1 MKKFRQL
8 FLLLS
13 LLLFA
18 VGARAETITLN
29 QGTSTNSNIPI
40 YGLWVDSYTASQFII
55 PKGDIPVGCTISS
68 MTFASSNESISWGDA
83 QFVVYLGEVSDDAF
97 SSAAIYDW
105 GGLTQVYEGSLSI
118 SGNQM
123 VVTFNQNYTYQGGN
137 LLVGFKQTSPGTYVS
152 STWLGVGASGGA
164 VSGYN
169 SSGVDNITNYG
180 VRNFLPQVTFEYTGG
195 SIPCEK
201 PTDLVVEDITSSS
214 ATVSW
219 SSDAESWNL
228 QYKASSDEEWTEV
241 TDLSRPSYDL
251 SNLPQKT
258 TYSVRVQAV
267 CDKDLTSGWASTTFT
282 TLASCLVPTDV
293 TVSDVTSTSA
303 TVTWESDA
311 ENWIFAYKASTDTE
325 WTEESVSGRPTFELT
340 GLSSPVIYTV
350 RVKAV
355 CSDTDE
361 SDWTTDTRFTT
372 LASIPYEEPF
382 ATNNPSGWG
391 RYSGLLADVLAGTAT
406 LATYSS
412 GWFFGSQNSVFDSHA
427 RVNLYGTGC
436 RYWLVA
442 PTVAMED
449 NVQLSFDVALT
460 AYSGAAAAAA
470 TNGTDDKFVVLISTN
485 GGNTWSVLRQWDNAG
500 SEYVL
505 NDIATEG
512 QTVTIDLSS
521 YAGKNV
527 TIAFYGESTAINA
540 DNNLH
545 IDNVSIDYIP
555 SCIMP
560 TNLKVSDITITT
572 AKLSWES
579 DGDTWQMVFANDD
592 NSFIDGTFK
601 EVTTNPYTIEGLTPD
616 TKYNVLIRTYCSK
629 DDQSSWTKAI
639 TFTTPV
645 ACEMPTN
652 VEVTSVEAR
661 EASISWEGTSDNYN
675 VRYKKAE
682 DEKWTTTQSA
692 DSESTSLSDLEPGT
706 TYEFQVQGDCGTY
719 QSKWT
724 ATYSFTTLESCVTP
738 TDLAATT
745 DATTATISWTGE
757 SDQYNIRYRE
767 SEGEV
772 TLFSEDFENGLG
784 ENWTVI
790 RNGEGTTYTD
800 WRVINSETTFSSN
813 SIPAHSGSFVVMSRS
828 WNSNSYHV
836 DNWLISPQVPL
847 KGTLKFWVMDDGE
860 YHEHYDVYVS
870 TTNTELTSFNKIYEP
885 GDASDTWTEVTVD
898 LSRFNGQQGYIALRH
913 TDYDQDWLFI
923 DDFSICAV
931 AESDAEWTEATA
943 TESPFVI
950 TGLNPETTY
959 EYQVQGDCGQEQ
971 SRWSGSRL
979 FTTLS
984 SCPVPSDITVEPEAT
999 TANVAWEGSNDSY
1012 NLRYR
1017 KAADTEVLFTEGF
1030 ESGLGSW
1037 TRVDYAINGNYATGV
1052 LQGIQHSGNYSFGF
1066 MYNSNPPQYLI
1077 SPVMNGITDGV
1088 ILEFYYRAY
1097 QSNFPESFQVG
1108 YSSTTNDVSEFTW
1121 GDEITTSL
1129 TSWQLFSEAMP
1140 AGTKYFCVKYNSNDQ
1155 YYLFVDDFTVGKTID
1170 AGEWTTIE
1178 DIEDTESE
1186 ITGLE
1191 SGTDYEVQVQ
1201 GVCDESPT
1209 EWSESVPF
1217 TTLFDLVLLDNDL
1230 AEEVRN
1236 NDKLTEAMGKKANVT
1251 LSGRTFYK
1259 DGKWNSLFLPF
1270 DVTEEDLEDEDH
1282 PLYGATIKQL
1292 YSGSVTGTHVDMSF
1306 SSVSKI
1312 DAGWF
1317 YIFKWE
1323 SGENIVNPVFKN
1335 VEIVHNASGLYGG
1348 YMDSDGCFYV
1358 LGNYNSYEFDPA
1370 YWEAY
1375 PYYLTSEGNLK
1386 YSDQIRVMKPF
1397 RMFFMFYAN
1406 DPGALEFNLNFDDGD
1421 TQTGIVELD
1430 GDKRDNRAPEGM
1442 FNLQGMKYNSKP
1454 VQKGIYIENGRKVVV
1469 K

>member
-29 QGTSTNSNIPI
+29 QGTSMNTNVPI
-40 YGLWVDSYTASQFII
+40 YGLWVDSYTACQFII

-68 MTFASSNESISWGDA
+68 MTFASSNESVSWGDA
-83 QFVVYLGEVSDDAF
+83 QFVVYLGEVSDEAF

-123 VVTFNQNYTYQGGN
+123 VVTFDQNYTYQGGN

-228 QYKASSDEEWTEV
+228 QYKAFSDEEWTEV

-340 GLSSPVIYTV
+340 GLSSPVVYMV

-406 LATYSS
+406 LATYS
-412 GWFFGSQNSVFDSHA
+412 GWYIGSQNSVFDSHA

-512 QTVTIDLSS
+512 ETVTIDLSS
-521 YAGKNV
+521 YAGQNV
-527 TIAFYGESTAINA
+527 TIAFYGESTAMNA

-555 SCIMP
+555 SCVMP

-738 TDLAATT
+738 TDLAATPAPT
-745 DATTATISWTGE
+745 SGTVTWAGATDGYNLRFREIDIKDMAMVTLTTDDVWGDGSGYQMLLDADGTAFGTIIPTTGALTNASEEVYAEFEYKIPTNADGALSTANIVCGNSVTIFIPAGTYDWCITNPTPGDRVWIASSNGNVGGRQDDYVFEANKVYEFSVTLGSNGNDQVDVTITDVVGSGISDATAWTTE
-757 SDQYNIRYRE
+757 DNVTSPYEITNLAPVSLY
-767 SEGEV
+767 EV
-772 TLFSEDFENGLG
+772 
-784 ENWTVI
+784 
-790 RNGEGTTYTD
+790 
-800 WRVINSETTFSSN
+800 
-813 SIPAHSGSFVVMSRS
+813 
-828 WNSNSYHV
+828 
-836 DNWLISPQVPL
+836 
-847 KGTLKFWVMDDGE
+847 
-860 YHEHYDVYVS
+860 
-870 TTNTELTSFNKIYEP
+870 
-885 GDASDTWTEVTVD
+885 
-898 LSRFNGQQGYIALRH
+898 
-913 TDYDQDWLFI
+913 
-923 DDFSICAV
+923 
-931 AESDAEWTEATA
+931 
-943 TESPFVI
+943 
-950 TGLNPETTY
+950 
-959 EYQVQGDCGQEQ
+959 QVQGDCGEEQ
-971 SRWSGSRL
+971 SKWVSKY
-979 FTTLS
+979 FVTLS
-984 SCPVPSDITVEPEAT
+984 DCPVPSDITVDPEAT
-999 TANVAWEGSNDSY
+999 IANVAWEGFNDSY

-1052 LQGIQHSGNYSFGF
+1052 LQGAQHSGNYGFGF
-1066 MYNSNPPQYLI
+1066 MFNSNPPQYLI
-1077 SPVMNGITDGV
+1077 SPAMDGITDGV
-1088 ILEFYYRAY
+1088 ILEFYYCAY
-1097 QSNFPESFQVG
+1097 HSSYPESFQVG

-1129 TSWQLFSEAMP
+1129 TSWQLFSETMP

-1217 TTLFDLVLLDNDL
+1217 TTLFELVLLDNDL

-1259 DGKWNSLFLPF
+1259 DGKWNSLLLPF
-1270 DVTEEDLEDEDH
+1270 DVTEEDLEDENH

-1306 SSVSKI
+1306 SSVSEI
-1312 DAGWF
+1312 EAGWF

-1335 VEIVHNASGLYGG
+1335 VEIVHNISSLYGG
-1348 YMDSDGCFYV
+1348 YIDSDGSFYV

-1370 YWEAY
+1370 DWEAY

-1386 YSDQIRVMKPF
+1386 YSDKARVMKPF
-1397 RMFFMFYAN
+1397 RMFFVFYAN

-1421 TQTGIVELD
+1421 TQTGIVDLD